1 MQTKF
6 VAAAAATVVAFGLA
20 IGVVEAAP
28 GMGASAA
35 RGPEAAP
42 IERVTYA
49 WDRGCSHF
57 RSHRHRYGWHRDC
70 HWRHRHCY
78 WGQRCWG
85 GYPSWGY
92 PRRWGQDH
100 DGQHRA
106 WA

>member
-1 MQTKF
+1 MQIKF
-6 VAAAAATVVAFGLA
+6 VAAAAANAVALGL
-20 IGVVEAAP
+20 GVGSLEAAP
-28 GMGASAA
+28 GMGASAP
-35 RGPEAAP
+35 RGAEAAS

-49 WDRGCSHF
+49 WYGGCSHF
-57 RSHRHRYGWHRDC
+57 RSHRYGWHQHC

-92 PRRWGQDH
+92 RRRWGQDH